1 VVRANTF
8 GLTALLAA
16 LTGIGP
22 LSTDM
27 YLPSLPDIA
36 RDFTATTAQTQ
47 LTISTY
53 LVGFAIGQLIYGP
66 LADRHGRKPVLLWAL
81 AIFCLASLACMVATS
96 IDMLIVTRAL
106 QAVGGCGGVV
116 IARAVVRDVYSGARA
131 GRELSLMSMVMA
143 VAPVIA
149 PMIGGAVQMLFGWRA
164 SFAVLTASGILIAA
178 LIWLYLPE
186 TLERR
191 ATEPV
196 SVRSMLRS
204 FATFLSD
211 GGYLAH
217 CGMAILVFA
226 GLFAW
231 ISASSF
237 VLQDLY
243 HLSAFAFGV
252 SFAIASAGFMAGS
265 LIASHFVSHWGIGRT
280 LGFGALAQ
288 AAGGLL
294 MMAALAI
301 GFRSAAA
308 LVGPMAIYLVGLGL
322 TLPQAMAGAMHPY
335 RDRAGAASSLI
346 GFLQQSGAALCG
358 VAVAHFLGE
367 TAWPMAVAV
376 ALAGVASVL
385 LWVLTRDVRERALR

>member
-1 VVRANTF
+1 
-8 GLTALLAA
+8 
-16 LTGIGP
+16 
-22 LSTDM
+22 
-27 YLPSLPDIA
+27 
-36 RDFTATTAQTQ
+36 
-47 LTISTY
+47 
-53 LVGFAIGQLIYGP
+53 
-66 LADRHGRKPVLLWAL
+66 
-81 AIFCLASLACMVATS
+81 
-96 IDMLIVTRAL
+96 
-106 QAVGGCGGVV
+106 
-116 IARAVVRDVYSGARA
+116 VVRDVYSGARA